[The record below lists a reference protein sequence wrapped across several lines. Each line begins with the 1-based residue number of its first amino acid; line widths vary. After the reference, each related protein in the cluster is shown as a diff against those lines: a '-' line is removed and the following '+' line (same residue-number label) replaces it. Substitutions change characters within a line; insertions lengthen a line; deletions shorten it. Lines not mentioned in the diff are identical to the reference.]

1 MTFRYDSG
9 RSGKGPVASCDH
21 SRFRMMVEVTIG
33 ILRSDDGLRLCEGLR
48 LIDAARQSA
57 ARMGPDAVAAF
68 DRHVY
73 PEMRRVLMDR
83 FGIEDLPEGT
93 LN

>member
-1 MTFRYDSG
+1 MTFRESG
-9 RSGKGPVASCDH
+9 DQVGDDVVSPHDR

-33 ILRSDDGLRLCEGLR
+33 ILRSDEGLRLCEGLR

-57 ARMGPDAVAAF
+57 TRMGPDAVAAF
-68 DRHVY
+68 DSYIY
-73 PEMRRVLMDR
+73 PQMRRVLLDR
-83 FGIEDLPEGT
+83 FGIEDLPSDS